1 MKLKK
6 EDWSYS
12 ELAELGIEVCTS
24 CGGSNINVH
33 YGKSYCLLN
42 IATIVILQS
51 PGITTCMPDD
61 DSFYS
66 DAEGNFRK
74 NKKGGH

>member
-1 MKLKK
+1 MKLRK

-33 YGKSYCLLN
+33 YGKEPAEYCHDCN
-42 IATIVILQS
+42 FAEGT
-51 PGITTCMPDD
+51 TTCMPDD
-61 DSFYS
+61 DSFYPE
-66 DAEGNFRK
+66 A
-74 NKKGGH
+74 KKTLEKIKKEAIDN